1 MTHEEMTCE
10 ELVELVTDYLEGR
23 LSAFER
29 SRFEEHLLDCP
40 GCSAYLEQL
49 RQTIRLTGALREEHI
64 PPRVQEALLA
74 AFRR

>member
-1 MTHEEMTCE
+1 MTDEEMTCK

-23 LSAFER
+23 LSALKR

-49 RQTIRLTGALREEHI
+49 RWTIRLTRALREEHI
-64 PPRVQEALLA
+64 PPRVRKKLLA
-74 AFRR
+74 ALKS